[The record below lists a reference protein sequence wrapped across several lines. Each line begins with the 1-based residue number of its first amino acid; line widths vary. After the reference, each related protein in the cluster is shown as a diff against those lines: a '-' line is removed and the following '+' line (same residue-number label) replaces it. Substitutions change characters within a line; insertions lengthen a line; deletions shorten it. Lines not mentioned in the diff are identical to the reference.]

1 MGITK
6 TRRILATVAVFSLAL
21 GAGGVAD
28 AGKVKRVKTK
38 LVNTKIGPDGASG
51 KVKSKKK
58 ACMKGRK
65 VTLRGPEPF
74 NPDARRGAA
83 VAGGKVNI
91 GSTRTNNKGRWNSA
105 WGPAPI
111 IPSGVYLIAGE
122 YEVKVQGKK
131 VKAQGK
137 RFFCRPAHFATKA

>member
-1 MGITK
+1 MMGLTR
-6 TRRILATVAVFSLAL
+6 TRRFLTMVAISALAL
-21 GAGGVAD
+21 GAVGVAE

-65 VTLRGPEPF
+65 VTLRGPKPF
-74 NPDARRGAA
+74 DPGAGRGAA
-83 VAGGKVNI
+83 VAGGKMKFI
-91 GSTRTNNKGRWNSA
+91 EFDRTN
-105 WGPAPI
+105 
-111 IPSGVYLIAGE
+111 AGGHYRFFPPPGGSFNAGG
-122 YEVKVQGKK
+122 YEVTVQGKK

-137 RFFCRPAHFATKA
+137 RFFCRPASFVTKA

>member
-1 MGITK
+1 MVGITRK
-6 TRRILATVAVFSLAL
+6 RRILAMVAVFSLAL
-21 GAGGVAD
+21 GAGAIAD
-28 AGKVKRVKTK
+28 AGSVKRVKTK
-38 LVNTKIGPDGASG
+38 LVKTKIGPEGASG

-83 VAGGKVNI
+83 VAGGKVKI
-91 GSTRTNNKGRWNSA
+91 GSSRTGRRGL
-105 WGPAPI
+105 WGYAPTV
-111 IPSGVYLIAGE
+111 SGVYLIAGE

-137 RFFCRPAHFATKA
+137 RFFCRPARFVTRA

>member
-1 MGITK
+1 MMGITRTHK
-6 TRRILATVAVFSLAL
+6 ILTMVAISALAL
-21 GAGGVAD
+21 GAVGVAE

-38 LVNTKIGPDGASG
+38 LAQTKIDPDGASG

-74 NPDARRGAA
+74 DPGAERGAV

-91 GSTRTNNKGRWNSA
+91 GSFRTNRRGYWA
-105 WGPAPI
+105 QAPLT
-111 IPSGVYLIAGE
+111 PGVYLIAGE

-137 RFFCRPAHFATKA
+137 RFFCRPARLVTKA